1 MAASSGH
8 LGVKTEAVATHVTH
22 PHWYSPPPRKAPR
35 PLLLGD
41 PFPSRPG
48 RRVLPTPSCPPHS
61 LSAVWPAPSP
71 GPSHGGSGHRERR
84 RAGQGREG
92 ACGPGPAA
100 CRPRGTGPP
109 CGLIPAEPS
118 RPHTTAPPL
127 YSEDTRVGVT
137 EQESSGP
144 LPSPEGPSPH
154 THTHA
159 LQQGWRQVPRSGPSQ
174 GALRPLDSAGR
185 PQPPRACAPPP
196 WLSGARSP
204 LSLRWAGIRRSL
216 SLQTVLPPGS
226 GSGDRT
232 RPGPRAGAM
241 GRHTGPAL
249 RGPRTV
255 EGRLEILTFTFD
267 RADPAEGGQRG
278 PEHGAGQGALGLT
291 PRPRLRRPG
300 PAGDAEAPDVWGRP

>member
-48 RRVLPTPSCPPHS
+48 RRVLPTPSTVSGGAPSCPPHS

-71 GPSHGGSGHRERR
+71 GPSHGGSGHQGRR

-109 CGLIPAEPS
+109 CGLPPAEPS

-154 THTHA
+154 THTHTHCSRGGGRSPGPAPAEGLCGLWTA
-159 LQQGWRQVPRSGPSQ
+159 LAAHSPHGP
-174 GALRPLDSAGR
+174 
-185 PQPPRACAPPP
+185 APPP
-196 WLSGARSP
+196 P
-204 LSLRWAGIRRSL
+204 
-216 SLQTVLPPGS
+216 V
-226 GSGDRT
+226 
-232 RPGPRAGAM
+232 
-241 GRHTGPAL
+241 
-249 RGPRTV
+249 
-255 EGRLEILTFTFD
+255 
-267 RADPAEGGQRG
+267 AER
-278 PEHGAGQGALGLT
+278 GALASVPSVGRDQALAVSADSASARLWLWGQDQA
-291 PRPRLRRPG
+291 RPTGGRDGQTHWPST
-300 PAGDAEAPDVWGRP
+300 AWAPHG

>member
-48 RRVLPTPSCPPHS
+48 RRVLPTPSTVSGGAPSCPPHS

-71 GPSHGGSGHRERR
+71 GPSHGGSGRR
-84 RAGQGREG
+84 GRHRAGQGREG

-109 CGLIPAEPS
+109 CGLPPAEPS

-144 LPSPEGPSPH
+144 LPSPEGPPS
-154 THTHA
+154 THTRTA
-159 LQQGWRQVPRSGPSQ
+159 AGVEAGPQV
-174 GALRPLDSAGR
+174 R
-185 PQPPRACAPPP
+185 PQPR
-196 WLSGARSP
+196 
-204 LSLRWAGIRRSL
+204 
-216 SLQTVLPPGS
+216 GS
-226 GSGDRT
+226 AAS
-232 RPGPRAGAM
+232 
-241 GRHTGPAL
+241 
-249 RGPRTV
+249 
-255 EGRLEILTFTFD
+255 
-267 RADPAEGGQRG
+267 GQRW
-278 PEHGAGQGALGLT
+278 PPTAPTGLRA
-291 PRPRLRRPG
+291 PRG
-300 PAGDAEAPDVWGRP
+300 